1 MNKIQSSIA
10 EKCRGNFFA
19 LAMMVFVML
28 TSCPVKS
35 TIKEVLGIPVNT
47 EQTTA
52 KAKQGLQNMNIEKCS
67 DAQLKEATIV
77 YTDAS
82 HASTLVPVILLAAF
96 FLFLLPTP
104 RKKEQTHPLYGS
116 LKISTSLPIFLQ
128 YRSLII

>member
-10 EKCRGNFFA
+10 EKCRGNCFA

-35 TIKEVLGIPVNT
+35 TIKNLLGIPVNT
-47 EQTTA
+47 EQATA
-52 KAKQGLQNMNIEKCS
+52 NAKQGLQNSNIERCS
-67 DAQLKEATIV
+67 DAQLKEATLV

-82 HASTLVPVILLAAF
+82 HASSLIPVIFLSVI
-96 FLFLLPTP
+96 FLFLSPIP
-104 RKKEQTHPLYGS
+104 RQEEQTHPLYGN
-116 LKISTSLPIFLQ
+116 LKIPASLPIFLQ